1 MNRAKVISVNPAQKT
16 LGSMLEAGLA
26 PGTLGRRILATTS
39 ATPRA
44 LPVAQFLLGVGPKT
58 GKSSSKKM
66 LVIRLVVGSILIAVA
81 LFASTGGMTFP
92 AIVALAA
99 GASTIIGFMTRP
111 VNTAAAV
118 IAARQAILAAVGG
131 ALDETA
137 ILSALLYATVA
148 IAGPGLFS
156 LDALMSKRPAR
167 KERPAT
173 RREAMSYKAYLAG

>member
-16 LGSMLEAGLA
+16 LGSMLEASLA

-81 LFASTGGMTFP
+81 IFASTGGMTLP

-167 KERPAT
+167 KERPAP